1 MLWLTELRSFLTLE
15 MAVLPRVVMSA
26 AIVTRHRMLTNW
38 SKSLRVLAMLKSPQN
53 LLAGVRKAPFLP
65 LIFYDSERN
74 NHGLHPT
81 PP

>member
-1 MLWLTELRSFLTLE
+1 MMFLADAVAHRTEI
-15 MAVLPRVVMSA
+15 AVLPRVVMSA
-26 AIVTRHRMLTNW
+26 AIVARHRMLTNW

-53 LLAGVRKAPFLP
+53 LPGVRNAPLLP